1 MNKIKQVALSAAKQ
15 AGAILLKQFNN
26 FDRAKVQFKTAHE
39 IVTKA
44 DLASE
49 RIIISAI
56 KKNFPEHSILS
67 EESGLEENQS
77 DYLWIIDPLDGT
89 TNFSMHNPLW
99 SVAFAL
105 TYQKEIIFSIVY
117 IPVLG
122 EIFIAEKEKGAY
134 LIKNNKKTKLK
145 VSDFKEGKV
154 LNAFCHGKADK
165 DIKRAINY
173 YSYQKMHGFDCRQLG
188 SASIEMAFVSAGR
201 IESIAIPGISTH
213 DAVPGALLVMEAGGR
228 VTDYQGKKWGMGDYD
243 LIASNGLV
251 HEGVLGVLKMV

>member
-1 MNKIKQVALSAAKQ
+1 MDKIKQISLIASKQ

-67 EESGLEENQS
+67 EEAGMEEKQS
-77 DYLWIIDPLDGT
+77 DYMWIIDPLDGT

-105 TYQKEIIFSIVY
+105 AYQKEIIFSIVY

-122 EIFIAEKEKGAY
+122 EIFMAEKGKGAY
-134 LIKNNKKTKLK
+134 MIRNNKKIKLK

-154 LNAFCHGKADK
+154 LNAYCHGKEEK
-165 DIKRAINY
+165 DMRRAIKY
-173 YSYQKMHGFDCRQLG
+173 YSYQKLHGFDCRQLG
-188 SASIEMAFVSAGR
+188 SASIEMAFVAAGR
-201 IESIAIPGISTH
+201 IESIAIPGVSTH
-213 DAVPGALLVMEAGGR
+213 DAAPGALLVAEANGR
-228 VTDYQGKKWGMGDYD
+228 VTDYQGKKWITGDYD
-243 LIASNGLV
+243 ILASNGLV
-251 HEGVLGVLKMV
+251 HEDVLKVLNQ